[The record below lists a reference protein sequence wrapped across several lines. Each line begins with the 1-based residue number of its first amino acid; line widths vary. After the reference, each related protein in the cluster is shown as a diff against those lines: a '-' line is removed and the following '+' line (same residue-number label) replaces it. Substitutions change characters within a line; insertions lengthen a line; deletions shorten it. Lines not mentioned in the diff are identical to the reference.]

1 MPIKDVFCHYRN
13 EKLIAFFGSLNEHD
27 RTVAHKTLQ
36 FFRTEFPE
44 CENALR
50 GKLIHEEKS

>member
-1 MPIKDVFCHYRN
+1 MIKDTFQHYRN
-13 EKLIAFFGSLNEHD
+13 EELKDFFESLNEHD
-27 RTVAHKTLQ
+27 RAVAHKVLL
-36 FFRTEFPE
+36 FFRTTFPE

>member
-1 MPIKDVFCHYRN
+1 MAKDIFHTYRN
-13 EKLIAFFGSLNEHD
+13 EELKAFFESLNEHD
-27 RTVAHKTLQ
+27 HAVAHKVLH
-36 FFRTEFPE
+36 FFRTTFPE

>member
-1 MPIKDVFCHYRN
+1 MIKDTFQHYRN
-13 EKLIAFFGSLNEHD
+13 EELKAFFESLNEHD
-27 RTVAHKTLQ
+27 QSVAHKVLL
-36 FFRTEFPE
+36 FFRTTFPE